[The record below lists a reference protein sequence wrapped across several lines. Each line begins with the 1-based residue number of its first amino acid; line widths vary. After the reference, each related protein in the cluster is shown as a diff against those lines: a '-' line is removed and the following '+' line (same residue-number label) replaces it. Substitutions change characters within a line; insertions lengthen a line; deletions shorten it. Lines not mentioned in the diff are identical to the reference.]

1 MMPQI
6 IMICLTMIGLGLSI
20 SNHGKT
26 ESKKENAYIYII
38 SLFITYV
45 ILYYGGFFDVFFK

>member
-1 MMPQI
+1 MPQI